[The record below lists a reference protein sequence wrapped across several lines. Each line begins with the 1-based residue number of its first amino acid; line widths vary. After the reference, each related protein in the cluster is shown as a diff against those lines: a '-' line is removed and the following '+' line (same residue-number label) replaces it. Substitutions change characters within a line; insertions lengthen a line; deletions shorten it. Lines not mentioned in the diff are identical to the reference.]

1 MKTDKMPEAESTSE
15 GAGNLSKLC
24 FGADCFTGEAIQEQ
38 TFTERLEGNHI
49 VNSSSAVVVPSSE
62 VRWDYHTEAE
72 LRGPKGLS
80 QKGVCV
86 RAAWR
91 DDGSMEF
98 LIEGAIW
105 ELGRASV
112 KNIEIFGMSHAEIAY
127 WFPQLTGLVRGVEV
141 PGLTVDM
148 ELRPFLYAVPL
159 DGLTAKGDRKFFF
172 IRDFGITSGDADD
185 VFNPLLANSNIGK
198 AESVW
203 QPDVPKA
210 WGVVFARD
218 FIEAEGLALGRAQF
232 TADLISFSL
241 RTGMSHFDTRYE
253 SEPFEWNV
261 DLGRSKV
268 TLQPWILLLEQKN
281 TKGWI
286 RTLPLVDQD
295 NKVDLDVVYDR
306 ISFFAE
312 HFLEASEA
320 GDFVDQTEQR
330 SLTDR
335 ERKLSAGI
343 QRSLRWLGIAS
354 SEEGISDQFIA
365 TWISLE
371 SVLNAIDYPGVF
383 DGARESVGDTL
394 REAIAAL
401 QLPKQ
406 ANQPLVI
413 SREMIAGRVLQ
424 NQWPARKKL
433 ELFAKACGVDL
444 KPGDSEL
451 VRDLGRL
458 RNEVFHHGR
467 DDPSVSS
474 QQLRQLQYLVERL
487 VSAASVYGYEDVED
501 HSRHQLQFGEIG
513 PEGGGAPLSL
523 DGRDVPYVFRVVENQ
538 EGRLVHEL
546 VIEGKIYNE
555 QNSDMSVT
563 KEQ

>member
-1 MKTDKMPEAESTSE
+1 MTDKTPESESTSE
-15 GAGNLSKLC
+15 GAAKLSKLC
-24 FGADCFTGEAIQEQ
+24 FGSDCISGEAIQEQ
-38 TFTERLEGNHI
+38 TVTERLEGNHI
-49 VNSSSAVVVPSSE
+49 VKSSSAVVVPPSE
-62 VRWDYHTEAE
+62 VRWDYHTEAK

-80 QKGVCV
+80 QRGACV
-86 RAAWR
+86 SAAWR

-98 LIEGAIW
+98 SIEGAIW

-112 KNIEIFGMSHAEIAY
+112 KNIEIFGMSNEEIAY
-127 WFPQLTGLVRGVEV
+127 WFPQLTGLVRGVEA
-141 PGLTVDM
+141 PGLTLDT
-148 ELRPFLYAVPL
+148 ELRPFMYAVPL
-159 DGLTAKGDRKFFF
+159 EGLTAQGDRKFFF
-172 IRDFGITSGDADD
+172 VRDFGITSGDADD
-185 VFNPLLANSNIGK
+185 VFNPLLADSNIAK

-203 QPDVPKA
+203 QPEVPKA

-218 FIEAEGLALGRAQF
+218 LIEAESLALGRAQF

-241 RTGMSHFDTRYE
+241 RTGMSHLDTRYD
-253 SEPFEWNV
+253 SELLEWDV
-261 DLGRSKV
+261 DLGRSRV
-268 TLQPWILLLEQKN
+268 TLQPWVLLLDQKN

-286 RTLPLVDQD
+286 RTLPLIDQD
-295 NKVDLDVVYDR
+295 TKVDLEDVYDR

-354 SEEGISDQFIA
+354 SEEGVSDQFIA

-371 SVLNAIDYPGVF
+371 AVLNAIDYPGVF
-383 DGARESVGDTL
+383 DGPRESVVDTL

-401 QLPKQ
+401 NLPRRTT
-406 ANQPLVI
+406 QPLMI
-413 SREMIAGRVLQ
+413 SKEMISGRVLQ
-424 NQWPARKKL
+424 NQWPPRTKL
-433 ELFAKACGVDL
+433 ELFAKAWGVRL
-444 KPGDSEL
+444 KSGDSEL

-458 RNEVFHHGR
+458 RNEVFHDGR

-487 VSAASVYGYEDVED
+487 VSAASVYGYEDIEEQN
-501 HSRHQLQFGEIG
+501 RYQLQFGEIG

-523 DGRDVPYVFRVVENQ
+523 DGRDVPYVFRIVKDK
-538 EGRLVHEL
+538 EGRFVQEF
-546 VIEGKIYNE
+546 VIEGKIYSE
-555 QNSDMSVT
+555 LNSDVSFT

>member
-1 MKTDKMPEAESTSE
+1 MTTDKTPTDEPTPERAVDLSE
-15 GAGNLSKLC
+15 LC
-24 FGADCFTGEAIQEQ
+24 FSADCFSGEAVKELS
-38 TFTERLEGNHI
+38 FAERLEGNHI
-49 VNSSSAVVVPSSE
+49 VKSSSAVVVPPAE
-62 VRWDYHTEAE
+62 VRWDYHTEAV

-80 QKGVCV
+80 QRGVCV
-86 RAAWR
+86 RAARR

-105 ELGRASV
+105 ELDRASV
-112 KNIEIFGMSHAEIAY
+112 KNIEIFGMSNAEIAY
-127 WFPQLTGLVRGVEV
+127 WFPQLTGLVRGVEI
-141 PGLTVDM
+141 PGLTVDT
-148 ELRPFLYAVPL
+148 ELRPFMYAVPL
-159 DGLTAKGDRKFFF
+159 RGLTAKGDRKFFF

-218 FIEAEGLALGRAQF
+218 LIEAEGLALGRAQF

-253 SEPFEWNV
+253 SELLEWDV
-261 DLGRSKV
+261 HLGRSRV
-268 TLQPWILLLEQKN
+268 ILQPWILMLDQKN

-286 RTLPLVDQD
+286 RTLPLIDQD
-295 NKVDLDVVYDR
+295 TTVDLDDVYDR

-312 HFLEASEA
+312 HFLDASEA
-320 GDFVDQTEQR
+320 GDFVDQTERR

-354 SEEGISDQFIA
+354 NEESVSDQFIA

-371 SVLNAIDYPGVF
+371 SVLNAIVYPGVF
-383 DGARESVGDTL
+383 DGDRETVGDTI
-394 REAIAAL
+394 REAITEL
-401 QLPKQ
+401 RLPKQ
-406 ANQPLVI
+406 ATQPLMI
-413 SREMIAGRVLQ
+413 SEGMISGRVLQ
-424 NQWPARKKL
+424 NQWPPRTKL
-433 ELFAKACGVDL
+433 ELFAKAWGVDL

-458 RNEVFHHGR
+458 RNEVFHDGR
-467 DDPSVSS
+467 NDPSVSS

-487 VSAASVYGYEDVED
+487 VSAASVYGYEDIEEQN
-501 HSRHQLQFGEIG
+501 RYQLQFGEIG

-523 DGRDVPYVFRVVENQ
+523 DGRDIPYVFRIVKDQ
-538 EGRLVHEL
+538 EGRLVQEF

-555 QNSDMSVT
+555 LNSDVSFT

>member
-1 MKTDKMPEAESTSE
+1 MTTDKTPEAESTSE
-15 GAGNLSKLC
+15 GAVVLSELC
-24 FGADCFTGEAIQEQ
+24 FGADCFSGEAIQEQ
-38 TFTERLEGNHI
+38 TFSERLEGNHI
-49 VNSSSAVVVPSSE
+49 VKSSSAVVVPPAE
-62 VRWDYHTEAE
+62 IRWDYHSEAE
-72 LRGPKGLS
+72 LQGPKGLN
-80 QKGVCV
+80 QRGVCV

-98 LIEGAIW
+98 SIEGAIW
-105 ELGRASV
+105 ALDRASV
-112 KNIEIFGMSHAEIAY
+112 KNIEIFGMSNAEIAY

-141 PGLTVDM
+141 PGLTVDS

-159 DGLTAKGDRKFFF
+159 EGLTAKGDRKFYF

-185 VFNPLLANSNIGK
+185 VFNPLLANSGIGK

-203 QPDVPKA
+203 QPEVPKA

-253 SEPFEWNV
+253 SEPLEWDV
-261 DLGRSKV
+261 DLGRSRV
-268 TLQPWILLLEQKN
+268 TLEPWILILDQNN

-286 RTLPLVDQD
+286 RTLPLIDQD
-295 NKVDLDVVYDR
+295 TKVDLDDVYDR

-354 SEEGISDQFIA
+354 NEEGISDQFIA

-371 SVLNAIDYPGVF
+371 SILNAIDYPGVYS
-383 DGARESVGDTL
+383 GARESVGDTIK
-394 REAIAAL
+394 EAIAAL
-401 QLPKQ
+401 QLPRQ
-406 ANQPLVI
+406 VTQPLMI
-413 SREMIAGRVLQ
+413 SKEMISGRVLQ
-424 NQWPARKKL
+424 NQWPPRTKL
-433 ELFAKACGVDL
+433 ELFAKACGVHL
-444 KPGDSEL
+444 KPDDSEL

-458 RNEVFHHGR
+458 RNEVFHDGR
-467 DDPSVSS
+467 NDPSVSS

-487 VSAASVYGYEDVED
+487 VSAASVYGYEDIEEQN
-501 HSRHQLQFGEIG
+501 RYQLQYGEIG

-523 DGRDVPYVFRVVENQ
+523 DGRDVPYVFRVVKDQ
-538 EGRLVHEL
+538 EGRLVQEF

-555 QNSDMSVT
+555 LNSDVSFT

>member
-1 MKTDKMPEAESTSE
+1 MTTDKAPEAESKSE
-15 GAGNLSKLC
+15 GAANPSKLC
-24 FGADCFTGEAIQEQ
+24 FGADCFSGEAIQEQ
-38 TFTERLEGNHI
+38 TFTERLEGNH
-49 VNSSSAVVVPSSE
+49 VVKSASAVVVPPSE
-62 VRWDYHTEAE
+62 VRWDYHTEASLE
-72 LRGPKGLS
+72 GPKGLR
-80 QKGVCV
+80 QRGACV
-86 RAAWR
+86 SAAWR

-105 ELGRASV
+105 ELGRASI
-112 KNIEIFGMSHAEIAY
+112 KNIEIFGMSNEEIAY

-141 PGLTVDM
+141 PGLTLDT
-148 ELRPFLYAVPL
+148 ELRPFMYAVPL
-159 DGLTAKGDRKFFF
+159 EGLTAKGDRKFFF

-185 VFNPLLANSNIGK
+185 VFNPLLADSNIGK
-198 AESVW
+198 VESVW
-203 QPDVPKA
+203 QPEVPKA

-218 FIEAEGLALGRAQF
+218 LIEAEGLALGRAQF

-241 RTGMSHFDTRYE
+241 RTGMSRFDTRYE
-253 SEPFEWNV
+253 SELLEWDV
-261 DLGRSKV
+261 DLGRSRV
-268 TLQPWILLLEQKN
+268 TLQPWVLLLDQKN

-286 RTLPLVDQD
+286 RTLPLIDQD
-295 NKVDLDVVYDR
+295 TKVDLDDVYDR

-354 SEEGISDQFIA
+354 SEEGVSDQFIA

-371 SVLNAIDYPGVF
+371 SILNAIDYPGVF
-383 DGARESVGDTL
+383 DGPRESVRDRL

-401 QLPKQ
+401 QLPTQ
-406 ANQPLVI
+406 AIHPLMI
-413 SREMIAGRVLQ
+413 SKEMISGRVLQ
-424 NQWPARKKL
+424 NQWPPRTKL
-433 ELFAKACGVDL
+433 ELFAKAWGVHL

-451 VRDLGRL
+451 VRDLSRL
-458 RNEVFHHGR
+458 RNEVFHDGR
-467 DDPSVSS
+467 NDPSVSS

-487 VSAASVYGYEDVED
+487 VSAASVYGYEDIED
-501 HSRHQLQFGEIG
+501 QDHYQLQFGEIG

-523 DGRDVPYVFRVVENQ
+523 DGRDVPYGLRISKDQ
-538 EGRLVHEL
+538 EGRFIQEF
-546 VIEGKIYNE
+546 VIEGKIYNDL
-555 QNSDMSVT
+555 NSEVSFT
-563 KEQ
+563 KKQ

>member
-1 MKTDKMPEAESTSE
+1 MTTDKTPEAESTSG
-15 GAGNLSKLC
+15 GAVVLSELC
-24 FGADCFTGEAIQEQ
+24 FGADCFSGEAIQEQ
-38 TFTERLEGNHI
+38 TFSERLEGNHI
-49 VNSSSAVVVPSSE
+49 VKSSSAVVVPPAE
-62 VRWDYHTEAE
+62 IRWDYHSEAE
-72 LRGPKGLS
+72 LQGPKGLN
-80 QKGVCV
+80 QRGVCV

-91 DDGSMEF
+91 DDGSMEVS
-98 LIEGAIW
+98 IEGAIW
-105 ELGRASV
+105 ALDRASV
-112 KNIEIFGMSHAEIAY
+112 KNIEIFGMSNAEIAY

-141 PGLTVDM
+141 PGLTVDS

-159 DGLTAKGDRKFFF
+159 EGLTAKGDRKFYF

-185 VFNPLLANSNIGK
+185 VFNPLLANSGIGK

-203 QPDVPKA
+203 QPEVPKA

-253 SEPFEWNV
+253 SEPLEWDV
-261 DLGRSKV
+261 DLGRSRV
-268 TLQPWILLLEQKN
+268 TLEPWILILDQNN

-286 RTLPLVDQD
+286 RTLPLIDQD
-295 NKVDLDVVYDR
+295 TKVDLDDVYDR

-354 SEEGISDQFIA
+354 NEEGISDQFIA

-371 SVLNAIDYPGVF
+371 SILNAIDYPGVYS
-383 DGARESVGDTL
+383 GARESVGDTIK
-394 REAIAAL
+394 EAIAAL
-401 QLPKQ
+401 QLPRQ
-406 ANQPLVI
+406 VTQPLMI
-413 SREMIAGRVLQ
+413 SKEMISGRVLQ
-424 NQWPARKKL
+424 NQWPPRTKL
-433 ELFAKACGVDL
+433 ELFAKACGVHL
-444 KPGDSEL
+444 KPDDSEL

-458 RNEVFHHGR
+458 RNEVFHDGR
-467 DDPSVSS
+467 NDPSVSS

-487 VSAASVYGYEDVED
+487 VSAASVYGYEDIEEQN
-501 HSRHQLQFGEIG
+501 RYQLQYGEIG

-523 DGRDVPYVFRVVENQ
+523 DGRDVPYVFRVVKDQ
-538 EGRLVHEL
+538 EGRLVQEF

-555 QNSDMSVT
+555 LNSDVSFT

>member
-1 MKTDKMPEAESTSE
+1 MTTDKTPEAESTSE
-15 GAGNLSKLC
+15 GAVVLSELC
-24 FGADCFTGEAIQEQ
+24 FGADCFSGEAIQEQ
-38 TFTERLEGNHI
+38 TFSERLEGNHI
-49 VNSSSAVVVPSSE
+49 VKSSSAVVVPPAE
-62 VRWDYHTEAE
+62 IRWDYHSEAE
-72 LRGPKGLS
+72 LQGPKGLN
-80 QKGVCV
+80 QRGVCV

-91 DDGSMEF
+91 DDGSMEVS
-98 LIEGAIW
+98 IEGAIW
-105 ELGRASV
+105 ALDRASV
-112 KNIEIFGMSHAEIAY
+112 KNIEIFGMSNAEIAY

-141 PGLTVDM
+141 PGLTVDS

-159 DGLTAKGDRKFFF
+159 EGLTAKGDRKFYF

-185 VFNPLLANSNIGK
+185 VFNPLLANSGIGK

-203 QPDVPKA
+203 QPEVPKA

-253 SEPFEWNV
+253 SEPLEWDV
-261 DLGRSKV
+261 DLGRSRV
-268 TLQPWILLLEQKN
+268 TLEPWILILDQNN

-286 RTLPLVDQD
+286 RTLPLIDQD
-295 NKVDLDVVYDR
+295 TKVDLDDVYDR

-354 SEEGISDQFIA
+354 NEEGISDQFIA

-371 SVLNAIDYPGVF
+371 SILNAIDYPGVYS
-383 DGARESVGDTL
+383 GARESVGDTIK
-394 REAIAAL
+394 EAIAAL
-401 QLPKQ
+401 QLPRQ
-406 ANQPLVI
+406 VTQPLMI
-413 SREMIAGRVLQ
+413 SKEMISGRVLQ
-424 NQWPARKKL
+424 NQWPPRTKL
-433 ELFAKACGVDL
+433 ELFAKACGVHL
-444 KPGDSEL
+444 KPDDSEL

-458 RNEVFHHGR
+458 RNEVFHDGR
-467 DDPSVSS
+467 NDPSVSS

-487 VSAASVYGYEDVED
+487 VSAASVYGYEDIEEQN
-501 HSRHQLQFGEIG
+501 RYQLQYGEIG

-523 DGRDVPYVFRVVENQ
+523 DGRDVPYVFRVVKDQ
-538 EGRLVHEL
+538 EGRLVQEF

-555 QNSDMSVT
+555 LNSDVSFT